1 LVSIS
6 NVSLDID
13 ELTVRYGGVIAVD
26 NVKLT
31 ARNGKVTGLIGPNGA
46 GKTTIFSAC
55 SGMVRPFKGQVAL
68 GEARLNRVGT
78 AARARRGLGRTFQQV
93 ELFESCTVRENV
105 SLGFEGHFANWN
117 PLNHL
122 ASWRGQRSMTA
133 ERADYAMSLCGLDE
147 LADRHVST
155 LSTGQRRLVELARC
169 AAGDF
174 VVLLLDEPSSGL
186 DPIETAAFGEILRRL
201 VTERNLAIL
210 LIEHDMELVRQ
221 VCDYVY
227 VLDFGRQLF
236 EGTVGEVHAS
246 SVVRA
251 AYLGLEDV
259 EIAAV
264 ATVNSSVGSL

>member
-1 LVSIS
+1 
-6 NVSLDID
+6 
-13 ELTVRYGGVIAVD
+13 
-26 NVKLT
+26 
-31 ARNGKVTGLIGPNGA
+31 
-46 GKTTIFSAC
+46 
-55 SGMVRPFKGQVAL
+55 
-68 GEARLNRVGT
+68 
-78 AARARRGLGRTFQQV
+78 
-93 ELFESCTVRENV
+93 
-105 SLGFEGHFANWN
+105 
-117 PLNHL
+117 
-122 ASWRGQRSMTA
+122 
-133 ERADYAMSLCGLDE
+133 
-147 LADRHVST
+147 
-155 LSTGQRRLVELARC
+155 
-169 AAGDF
+169 
-174 VVLLLDEPSSGL
+174 VLLLDEPSSGL

-210 LIEHDMELVRQ
+210 LIEHDMVLVRQ